1 MKANYIPQ
9 KKAQELLIAW
19 EAGQEIPKE
28 KWICMETTGRYV
40 GIDNESGDCW
50 VEDFETEKE
59 CLEWLNGTESFETE
73 LEINQ
78 IANILYNMS
87 LDMDYADNAE
97 NAADEIDI
105 LTDQLKMIRNC
116 GFDTLLNALDLIAMQ
131 NIDQENR
138 YF

>member
-1 MKANYIPQ
+1 M
-9 KKAQELLIAW
+9 LIKESNKERINQFIAESEGRARERKITYRDLE
-19 EAGQEIPKE
+19 EAVKTVERKLNIPK
-28 KWICMETTGRYV
+28 KYME
-40 GIDNESGDCW
+40 GIEVDVDINAQ
-50 VEDFETEKE
+50 T
-59 CLEWLNGTESFETE
+59 LSFETE
-73 LEINQ
+73 IEINR

-105 LTDQLKMIRNC
+105 LTDQLKMIRDC
-116 GFDTLLNALDLIAMQ
+116 GFDTLLNALDLITML